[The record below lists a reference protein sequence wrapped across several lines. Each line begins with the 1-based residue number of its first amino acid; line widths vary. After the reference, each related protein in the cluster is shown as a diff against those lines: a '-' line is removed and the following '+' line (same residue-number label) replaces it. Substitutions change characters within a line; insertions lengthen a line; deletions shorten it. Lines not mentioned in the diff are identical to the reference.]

1 MSRQTKRGRRPQP
14 PRPDRQARERLTDER
29 QKELAAARRRA
40 TATKAGFVAAVAVL
54 FVGGMSFAR
63 NAYAGHTKAPVVPL
77 AAPGRYER
85 IVKKNLL
92 QAGVVAPAQA
102 PPGAASA
109 PS

>member
-1 MSRQTKRGRRPQP
+1 MGQQSKKGRRVQP
-14 PRPDRQARERLTDER
+14 PRPDRQIREER
-29 QKELAAARRRA
+29 QEQLAAARRRA

-54 FVGGMSFAR
+54 FVGGMSLAR
-63 NAYAGHTKAPVVPL
+63 NAYVGHAKAPIVPL
-77 AAPGRYER
+77 AAPSRYER

>member
-1 MSRQTKRGRRPQP
+1 MGQHAKKDARVPP
-14 PRPDRQARERLTDER
+14 PRPDRRAGDRKQ
-29 QKELAAARRRA
+29 ELAAARHRV
-40 TATKAGFVAAVAVL
+40 TVTKVGVLAAVGVL
-54 FVGGMSFAR
+54 FVGGMNLAR
-63 NAYAGHTKAPVVPL
+63 AAYAGHAKAPIVPL

>member
-1 MSRQTKRGRRPQP
+1 MRQQAKKSARDQP
-14 PRPDRQARERLTDER
+14 PRPDRQARDR
-29 QKELAAARRRA
+29 KAELEAARRRA
-40 TATKAGFVAAVAVL
+40 TATKVGFVTAVAVV
-54 FVGGMSFAR
+54 FVGGMSLAR
-63 NAYAGHTKAPVVPL
+63 NAYAGHAKAPVVPL
-77 AAPGRYER
+77 AAPSRYER

>member
-1 MSRQTKRGRRPQP
+1 MGQQAKKDDRRPP
-14 PRPDRQARERLTDER
+14 PRLDRKTSDRKQ
-29 QKELAAARRRA
+29 ELVAARHRA
-40 TATKAGFVAAVAVL
+40 TATKAGFVAAAALL
-54 FVGGMSFAR
+54 FVGGMTLAR

>member
-1 MSRQTKRGRRPQP
+1 MGQQAKKGSRVQP
-14 PRPDRQARERLTDER
+14 PRPDRQGRDRKE
-29 QKELAAARRRA
+29 ELAAARRRA
-40 TATKAGFVAAVAVL
+40 NATKVGFVAAVAVL

-63 NAYAGHTKAPVVPL
+63 NAYAGHAKAPVVPL

>member
-1 MSRQTKRGRRPQP
+1 
-14 PRPDRQARERLTDER
+14 
-29 QKELAAARRRA
+29 
-40 TATKAGFVAAVAVL
+40 
-54 FVGGMSFAR
+54 
-63 NAYAGHTKAPVVPL
+63 VPL